1 MFNRNSTEK
10 MFSHHFS
17 ENTVQLIEKC
27 QVFVKI
33 EVIYIESGKNFCS
46 GSEGTIED
54 FKNWLKEYCY
64 SQKFPKIQSI

>member
-1 MFNRNSTEK
+1 MFNRNSTQK

-17 ENTVQLIEKC
+17 ENTVHLIETC

-33 EVIYIESGKNFCS
+33 EVIYIESGKKFCS

-54 FKNWLKEYCY
+54 FKNWLKENCC
-64 SQKFPKIQSI
+64 SQKFLKIQYV

>member
-1 MFNRNSTEK
+1 

-54 FKNWLKEYCY
+54 FKNWLK
-64 SQKFPKIQSI
+64 KLLMP

>member
-1 MFNRNSTEK
+1 

-33 EVIYIESGKNFCS
+33 EVIYIESGKKFCS